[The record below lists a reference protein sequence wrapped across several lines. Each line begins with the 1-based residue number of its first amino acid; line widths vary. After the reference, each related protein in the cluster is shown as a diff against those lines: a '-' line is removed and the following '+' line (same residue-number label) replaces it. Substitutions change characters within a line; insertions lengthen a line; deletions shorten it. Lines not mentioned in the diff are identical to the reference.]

1 MPAVPPRLW
10 RWLLALHLGFLL
22 LWGGMAA
29 SHAADSVVLPDDQ
42 AAPQAQIQSAVSA
55 LDKVRRSLEDAD
67 TSDTLQALSDQ
78 SLKAKRDADAAVTA
92 LEPLLKQLDARIEQ
106 LGPKVDGATETDELT
121 RQRKDL
127 AQQHGD
133 LDSAIK
139 RGKLL
144 LVEAAQTADSIEKM
158 RTQQFNAQI
167 ASKAISPLSPALWKQ
182 FAEQLPLDLQRI
194 GALVRQGRSTLD
206 AAIAEHGWALPLRG
220 LLLALL
226 LLFPLRMGLRHLG
239 YRYAASERAPDGR
252 LRRTGLAVWLLLVGT
267 LLPGLANLVFIEH
280 LRSIDAIAPR
290 LQSVA
295 DAWIQ
300 SSFVAAFF
308 LSVSASTLVPKRPT
322 WRLLAIDDI
331 AAPTLT
337 RYAWAAAWLA
347 WFAMMLNAV
356 DIAART
362 SAVSTVAL
370 DGLVALTY
378 VGLILA
384 VLVTITQQRQRLN
397 AQAAQNAHE
406 SSRPVQRSSWLLLAW
421 LGGHLTV
428 MAALVAALLGYLNFS
443 VFVVTQMVWITVVVL
458 ATTLLM
464 KFADDL
470 CTWFFGPDSRPGRGL
485 SQGMGLRPARVEQF
499 GVLLSALL
507 RVGLLLLGLM
517 ALTAPFGNV
526 SSVLGWATSAAQGGL
541 PVGDTVL
548 RPMAIV
554 RALVVL
560 AVGLTLFRAL
570 QHWLVETYLP
580 KTDMDIGARNSIST
594 VARYVGIILS
604 GLWTLAALGI
614 GFEKVALL
622 ASALSVGIGFG
633 LQAITQNFVSG
644 LILLAE
650 RPVKLGDRVR
660 IGDQV
665 GDIRRIS
672 VRATEIQMDD
682 RSTLIVPNSE
692 LITKS
697 VQNLTMDN
705 PLGRISIAFAVPLN
719 TDIVRLK
726 ELLLGIYAN
735 HVAVMD
741 APAPS
746 MYVDS
751 INGSV
756 VNIAS
761 YGYVAS
767 PRSVYSTRSDL
778 LFALLQGAAEAGIAL
793 VSATDIHVIQDPPA
807 AAAPAAPAAPASSAS
822 PSAPNAARP
831 EAAPP
836 PAASR

>member
-1 MPAVPPRLW
+1 MLTTTLSFCHNRLL
-10 RWLLALHLGFLL
+10 RWLLALHLALL
-22 LWGGMAA
+22 GCVGLA
-29 SHAADSVVLPDDQ
+29 HAADALVTTEPQ
-42 AAPQAQIQSAVSA
+42 ITPQAQLQAAANA
-55 LDKVRRSLEDAD
+55 LDKVRQSLEDAEA
-67 TSDTLQALSDQ
+67 SDTLQTLADQALKS
-78 SLKAKRDADAAVTA
+78 KRDADNAVTA
-92 LEPLLKQLDARIEQ
+92 LEPLLKQLDVRVEQ
-106 LGPKVDGATETDELT
+106 LGPKAEGAEESPELT
-121 RQRKDL
+121 RQRKEL
-127 AQQHGD
+127 AQEHGD

-144 LVEAAQTADSIEKM
+144 SVEAAQAADSIEKL

-167 ASKAISPLSPALWKQ
+167 ASKALSPLSPALWKQ

-194 GALVRQGRSTLD
+194 GALTRQGQATFR
-206 AAIAEHGWALPLRG
+206 AAIAEHGWAVPLRG
-220 LLLALL
+220 IVLALL

-239 YRYAASERAPDGR
+239 YRYAASDRAPDGR

-267 LLPGLANLVFIEH
+267 VLPGLASLVFIEH
-280 LRSIDAIAPR
+280 LRAIDAIAPR

-295 DAWIQ
+295 DAWIKAA
-300 SSFVAAFF
+300 FVAAFF
-308 LSVSASTLVPKRPT
+308 LSISASTLVPKRPS

-337 RYAWAAAWLA
+337 RYAWGAAWLT

-370 DGLVALTY
+370 DGLIALTY
-378 VGLILA
+378 VGLILS
-384 VLVTITQQRQRLN
+384 VLVTITQQRQRL
-397 AQAAQNAHE
+397 AAPDSKGEHADAG
-406 SSRPVQRSSWLLLAW
+406 RPVQRSSWLLLAW

-428 MAALVAALLGYLNFS
+428 LAALVAALLGYLNFS
-443 VFVVTQMVWITVVVL
+443 VFVATQMVWITVVVL
-458 ATTLLM
+458 ATSLLM

-470 CTWFFGPDSRPGRGL
+470 CTWFFGPDSRPGRSL
-485 SQGMGLRPARVEQF
+485 AQGMGLRPGRVEQV

-507 RVGLLLLGLM
+507 RVSLLLLGLA
-517 ALTAPFGNV
+517 ALTAPFGNA
-526 SSVLGWATSAAQGGL
+526 SSLLGWTASAAQSGL

-548 RPMAIV
+548 KPMAIG

-560 AVGLTLFRAL
+560 VIGLTIFRAL

-580 KTDMDIGARNSIST
+580 KTELDIGARNSIST

-672 VRATEIQMDD
+672 VRATEIQTDD
-682 RSTLIVPNSE
+682 KSTLIVPNSE

-697 VQNLTMDN
+697 VQNLTMDGA
-705 PLGRISIAFAVPLN
+705 LGRISIAFAVPLN
-719 TDIVRLK
+719 TDVVRLK
-726 ELLLGIYAN
+726 ELLLGIYRS
-735 HVAVMD
+735 HEAVLETP
-741 APAPS
+741 APA

-751 INGSV
+751 ISGSV
-756 VNIAS
+756 INITS
-761 YGYVAS
+761 FGHVSS
-767 PRSVYSTRSDL
+767 PRQVYSTRSDL
-778 LFALLQGAAEAGIAL
+778 LFELLRLTAEQGMALS
-793 VSATDIHVIQDPPA
+793 SATDIHLVRDPA
-807 AAAPAAPAAPASSAS
+807 EAVPAAPVVPAPASS
-822 PSAPNAARP
+822 PD
-831 EAAPP
+831 AAPGMR
-836 PAASR
+836 S